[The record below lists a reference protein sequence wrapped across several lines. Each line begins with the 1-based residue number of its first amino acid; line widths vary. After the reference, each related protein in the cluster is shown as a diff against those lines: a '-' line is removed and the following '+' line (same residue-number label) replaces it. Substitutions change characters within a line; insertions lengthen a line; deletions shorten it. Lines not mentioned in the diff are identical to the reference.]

1 MENAKKVKK
10 YATNA
15 IKKVP
20 KKEIITK
27 ATTYGLSQVIPYY
40 SVWSFLA
47 KKGKKKII
55 KYAST
60 YIYEN
65 ALRSKYTIE
74 KLNTIPLSLIS
85 MGLRGIFNF
94 LLFSKLLT
102 GIHWLDF
109 FISMF
114 VTIFVTV
121 LSPFFYT
128 AVKSCEPQITKYTN
142 IFIDNF
148 LGPNGWEYLDAIKNI
163 ILLSLGVLLIIVLQF
178 VEVDSR
184 YLQELIVHTL
194 ITGYVSDKILIY
206 LSELTRKRIFYIGI
220 FYTDEP
226 QYIVPVIFPAK
237 EVKVCN
243 TKNRVFVE
251 LKPCKDCNIVSFK
264 KYSN

>member
-1 MENAKKVKK
+1 MENVKKVKK
-10 YATNA
+10 YTTNA

-20 KKEIITK
+20 KKELINK
-27 ATTYGLSQVIPYY
+27 AATYGLSQAIPYY

-55 KYAST
+55 KYAGN

-74 KLNTIPLSLIS
+74 KLNTIPLSLIA
-85 MGLRGIFNF
+85 MLLRGILNF
-94 LLFSKLLT
+94 LLFSKLIT

-109 FISMF
+109 VISML
-114 VTIFVTV
+114 VTIFVTI

-148 LGPNGWEYLDAIKNI
+148 LGPNGWEYVDSLKNI
-163 ILLSLGVLLIIVLQF
+163 ILLSSGVLLIIILQI
-178 VEVDSR
+178 VEVNSR

-194 ITGYVSDKILIY
+194 ITGYVSDKILNHLNE
-206 LSELTRKRIFYIGI
+206 LSNKRIFYIGM

-226 QYIVPVIFPAK
+226 QYIVPVFVRAK

-251 LKPCKDCNIVSFK
+251 LKPCKDWKVVSL
-264 KYSN
+264 